1 MLNMLGALQMQMQG
15 KQRPNL
21 QSFLPKNR
29 QPQLP
34 NYSEWS
40 LRPEFRS
47 DLGERAQVMEQMLR
61 MFGPMMLGGG
71 NRQNG
76 LFYQLMAP
84 PEAQPR
90 QQFNPFS
97 MLAFGLPPQQRNAF
111 LDRFNALPFNRR

>member
-1 MLNMLGALQMQMQG
+1 MLNMLGALQTQMQG
-15 KQRPNL
+15 KQQPRL

-34 NYSEWS
+34 NYSEWT

-47 DLGERAQVMEQMLR
+47 DLGDRAQGMEQMLR
-61 MFGPMMLGGG
+61 LFGPMMLGGG

-76 LFYQLMAP
+76 LFYRLMAP

-111 LDRFNALPFNRR
+111 LNRFNALPFNRR